1 MRRRTA
7 PKPTICKRQT
17 PAPADTGAD
26 LGLSVQGRIRAL
38 ILILHG
44 ENVVLD
50 RDLAELHGVGTRALL
65 RAERRNRARFPDD
78 FAFHLTSDEYRDLR
92 SQVVI
97 SSWGG
102 RRTLP
107 FAFKEQ
113 GVAMLSSVLRSGRAV
128 NVNVEIMRAFVR
140 LGRLLASHA
149 DLARKLAEFERKY
162 DAQFK
167 VVFDAV
173 RALMESHPAPVVPNP
188 LIGFDPGAEK

>member
-102 RRTLP
+102 RKP
-107 FAFKEQ
+107 H
-113 GVAMLSSVLRSGRAV
+113 GVSSVARRASAR
-128 NVNVEIMRAFVR
+128 ERPR
-140 LGRLLASHA
+140 GCPLGLEGG
-149 DLARKLAEFERKY
+149 KLE
-162 DAQFK
+162 
-167 VVFDAV
+167 
-173 RALMESHPAPVVPNP
+173 
-188 LIGFDPGAEK
+188 